1 MNCIIAAGESKGH
14 IRHIPHL
21 LRSVSD
27 VECSRSSW
35 WGKSARWRRRGCGAQ
50 QQSPKTTEVTS
61 LPTLFALPSNSKMQR
76 SSSATIICPPLHWL
90 SWRRAL
96 RGQEVRGGAAA
107 GLWAC
112 GSRMGHEMQQEKVR
126 KHTPLKRG
134 LLLNRR
140 SLLQNSG
147 SLLKRFCRCCWGG
160 SGAQGGGRVVAGWG
174 GRLLLAG
181 GGRSVCW
188 GAVAHAVVGCCLY

>member
-1 MNCIIAAGESKGH
+1 M
-14 IRHIPHL
+14 
-21 LRSVSD
+21 SD

-90 SWRRAL
+90 SWRRGL
-96 RGQEVRGGAAA
+96 RWARRFGAAA

-134 LLLNRR
+134 LLLNSG

-160 SGAQGGGRVVAGWG
+160 GVGRKDGGG
-174 GRLLLAG
+174 LLLAG
-181 GGRSVCW
+181 GE
-188 GAVAHAVVGCCLY
+188 GCCWLGGDAAFAGAPLHTLSLAAASIKLCKHPASPQTAAAVCSDS